1 MALRQSLT
9 RSRAR
14 PGPGARDGR
23 CGDDAAACG
32 RRAERPSAATARAH
46 CGHRAGLSTRHG
58 ETWPGRA
65 SPGGARH
72 KFRWMVP
79 ARALLWLPSMA
90 SGAGPRNERAS
101 VARLSFDRGTLLIE
115 GVDSSTAQPLP
126 GVIWDPR
133 VGAQCAPACKYRDI
147 VHVLEQQGHAFLDHR
162 RRDARRARARSTHP
176 QAAAST
182 PRKARHRLRAR
193 HSRDERDS
201 ARQQEDKR
209 TPEYLAQKLARLRQA
224 RLPNFILCV
233 DEQRN
238 CSEGELPPGAR
249 VIRYRRRVPAGLVLE
264 QLARSD
270 AVGTP
275 GCPGAAEH
283 DRW

>member
-90 SGAGPRNERAS
+90 SGAGPRNGAS
-101 VARLSFDRGTLLIE
+101 KRC
-115 GVDSSTAQPLP
+115 TAQL
-126 GVIWDPR
+126 R
-133 VGAQCAPACKYRDI
+133 SR
-147 VHVLEQQGHAFLDHR
+147 HAAHR
-162 RRDARRARARSTHP
+162 RSRLQHRSAAARGDLGSARRRPMCSRLQVQRHRARARAAGSCIPRSSSAGRSASESTFNASSGCCVH
-176 QAAAST
+176 AAESAPSFT
-182 PRKARHRLRAR
+182 SSSLPGRTRLGSPTRGQENAR
-193 HSRDERDS
+193 
-201 ARQQEDKR
+201 
-209 TPEYLAQKLARLRQA
+209 
-224 RLPNFILCV
+224 V
-233 DEQRN
+233 
-238 CSEGELPPGAR
+238 PGA
-249 VIRYRRRVPAGLVLE
+249 E
-264 QLARSD
+264 ARS
-270 AVGTP
+270 TSP
-275 GCPGAAEH
+275 GSAPQLHPVRG
-283 DRW
+283 